1 MQKIIESKKNA
12 DLAAIEVEKKA
23 KIDRSIFA
31 IFDDPAITYAR
42 NQVVQHR
49 HIAST
54 GNDLAYKDAKLSE
67 NSIFSLDTSNKSEL
81 KL

>member
-42 NQVVQHR
+42 N
-49 HIAST
+49 
-54 GNDLAYKDAKLSE
+54 
-67 NSIFSLDTSNKSEL
+67 
-81 KL
+81 